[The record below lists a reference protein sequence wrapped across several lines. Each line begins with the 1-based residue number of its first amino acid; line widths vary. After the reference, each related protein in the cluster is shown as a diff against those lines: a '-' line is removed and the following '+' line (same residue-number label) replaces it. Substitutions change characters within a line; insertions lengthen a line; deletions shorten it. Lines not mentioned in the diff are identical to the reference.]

1 MIKALNS
8 AISSL
13 GLKKNIEPVVTANG
27 LRYRGVLSPGLSY
40 GADSTLIVSSLPA
53 SFKLRQRQTSF
64 SKMLTNTIF
73 PFKEASEFLVAR
85 KFLN

>member
-27 LRYRGVLSPGLSY
+27 LQYRGVLSPGSSC
-40 GADSTLIVSSLPA
+40 GADSTLIVSSLQA
-53 SFKLRQRQTSF
+53 SFKLWQRQTSS
-64 SKMLTNTIF
+64 SKMFTSGIF
-73 PFKEASEFLVAR
+73 PFIEASGFLVDW
-85 KFLN
+85 KFLS